1 VSAVGRPAGFW
12 LRTWAFLVD
21 ASLLAV
27 GVALLHLLA
36 RLAFE
41 EALTRTVLDA
51 EGRTFAR
58 YGAWHGLA
66 RDLLGL
72 GLPLL
77 YFSLLEGLAGATPGK
92 RLLGLRVCG
101 PEGRPACLLRSL
113 VRNLAKVASCACC
126 CAGLLPAA
134 LSARKRAL
142 HDWLAGTDVLRRSS
156 LPPDAGLRA

>member
-1 VSAVGRPAGFW
+1 MSAVGRPAGFW

-27 GVALLHLLA
+27 GVTLLHLLA

-72 GLPLL
+72 GLPFL
-77 YFSLLEGLAGATPGK
+77 YFSLLEGLAGATLGK

-101 PEGRPACLLRSL
+101 PEGRPAGLLRSL
-113 VRNLAKVASCACC
+113 VRNLAKVASCGCC
-126 CAGLLPAA
+126 CAGLLPVV
-134 LSARKRAL
+134 LSARQRGL

-156 LPPDAGLRA
+156 LPPDA